1 MQLQLLNFPALV
13 SLGAA
18 AAQKACKK
26 LLNLTTGSVTRSV
39 IEASGSLAM
48 WIQYLIVQVWLG
60 SRLATSAGT
69 DVDTYVG
76 DFTLTREPAVAA
88 TGLVTLSRPSTGFA
102 ALIKPYFNVD
112 GTTNSTDGV
121 QVITVDRVQAFGVT
135 VDTTNAAWNAQLGG
149 YFVAPNVLSVDVP
162 VKAITAGSA
171 GNVQAGTISLLAT
184 GVPGIDSV
192 TNVAVFSNGVDAET
206 DDALKERFRSFIATR
221 ARATIAAVQEAISSV
236 QQGLTDAIIE
246 NTLPNGQTRIGFF
259 TVTIDDGSGAPT
271 DALLASVAAAID
283 QVRPIGSTFSVR
295 APAVIFAN
303 VSMTIDA
310 AAGFSKA
317 TLQGNV
323 SSAIQTYING
333 LGIGEKL
340 SYTRLPALAFGVAG
354 VSNVSNVLL
363 NGGTVDIGGGPTQ
376 VVKATSASVVIN

>member
-48 WIQYLIVQVWLG
+48 WIQYLIVQIWLG
-60 SRLATSAGT
+60 SRLATSTGA
-69 DVDTYVG
+69 DVDTYVE
-76 DFTLTREPAVAA
+76 DFTLAREPAVAS
-88 TGLVTLSRPSTGFA
+88 TGIVTLSRPTTGFA

-112 GTTNSTDGV
+112 GTTNTTDGV
-121 QVITVDRVQAFGVT
+121 QVITVDRVQSFGVT
-135 VDTTNAAWNAQLGG
+135 VDTTNTAWNAGLGG
-149 YFVAPNVLSVDVP
+149 YFVATDALSVDVP
-162 VKAITAGSA
+162 VMAIVAGSA
-171 GNVQAGTISLLAT
+171 GNVQAGTISLLT
-184 GVPGIDSV
+184 VGVPGIDSV
-192 TNVAVFSNGVDAET
+192 TNAAVFSNGVDAET

-246 NTLPNGQTRIGFF
+246 NTLPTGETRIGFF

-271 DALLASVAAAID
+271 DALINAVAVAID
-283 QVRPIGSTFSVR
+283 QVRPIGSVFSVR

-303 VSMTIDA
+303 VNMTIDA

-323 SSAIQTYING
+323 SSAIQTFING
-333 LGIGEKL
+333 LGIGQKL

-363 NGGTVDIGGGPTQ
+363 NSGTADIGGGPTQ

>member
-48 WIQYLIVQVWLG
+48 WIQYLIVQIWLG
-60 SRLATSAGT
+60 SRLSTSAGA

-88 TGLVTLSRPSTGFA
+88 TGIVTLSRPTPGFA

-112 GTTNSTDGV
+112 GTTNTTDGV
-121 QVITVDRVQAFGVT
+121 QVITVDRVQSFGVT
-135 VDTTNAAWNAQLGG
+135 VDTANTAWNAGLGG
-149 YFVAPNVLSVDVP
+149 YFVAANVLSVDVP
-162 VKAITAGSA
+162 VKAIVAGSA
-171 GNVQAGTISLLAT
+171 GNVQAGTISLLT
-184 GVPGIDSV
+184 VGVPGIDTV
-192 TNVAVFSNGVDAET
+192 TNGAVFSNGVDAET

-246 NTLPNGQTRIGFF
+246 NTLPTGETRIGFF

-271 DALLASVAAAID
+271 DALINAVAVAID
-283 QVRPIGSTFSVR
+283 QVRPIGSVFSVR

-303 VSMTIDA
+303 VNMTIDA

-323 SSAIQTYING
+323 SSAIQTFING
-333 LGIGEKL
+333 LGIGQKL

-363 NGGTVDIGGGPTQ
+363 NGGTADIGGGPTQ